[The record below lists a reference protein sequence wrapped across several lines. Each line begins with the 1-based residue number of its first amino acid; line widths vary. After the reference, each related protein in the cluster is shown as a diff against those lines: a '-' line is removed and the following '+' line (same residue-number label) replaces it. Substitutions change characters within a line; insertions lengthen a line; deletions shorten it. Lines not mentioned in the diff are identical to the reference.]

1 MKVRTREEAL
11 RETEYLVIDD
21 LAWLKSL
28 RSWLTAEEWH
38 FMMVSNP
45 KALYGW

>member
-1 MKVRTREEAL
+1 MKVRTREEAMQ
-11 RETEYLVIDD
+11 EAQYLVVDD

-28 RSWLTAEEWH
+28 RSWMSAEEWDL
-38 FMMVSNP
+38 MMVSNP